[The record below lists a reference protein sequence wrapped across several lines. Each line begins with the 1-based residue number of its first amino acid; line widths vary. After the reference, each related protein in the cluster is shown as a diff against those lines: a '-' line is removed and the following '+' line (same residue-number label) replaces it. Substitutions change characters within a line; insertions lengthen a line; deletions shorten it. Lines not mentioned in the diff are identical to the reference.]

1 MFRFFKKIFI
11 RLLARVVNVSN
22 HTKCVSLSN
31 QKFKIQPT
39 LINLHPNEYT
49 QVLHHF
55 SFVVNLDRCV
65 GKCNILNALSNKVCV
80 PNKTEDLNLSV
91 LIMITG
97 IKKPETLTA
106 KHISCERRCKF
117 DARKYNSI
125 QKWNNDKCWCECKK
139 RHICVK
145 DYIWNPATCNCEIAK
160 YLANIIDDLGIT
172 CDEIRDAQ
180 KTKMKQQILMKKN
193 AICKAKNLYVLLA
206 FFLISIAFLIAVSFY
221 CYLIKYQVKQKRL
234 LPFHITNDKLI
245 NDKLTNAL

>member
-1 MFRFFKKIFI
+1 M
-11 RLLARVVNVSN
+11 LARVVNVSN
-22 HTKCVSLSN
+22 HTKCASLSI
-31 QKFKIQPT
+31 QKCKIQPT

-55 SFVVNLDRCV
+55 SFVVNLDRSV
-65 GKCNILNALSNKVCV
+65 GKCKIFNDLSNKVYV
-80 PNKTEDLNLSV
+80 PNKREDLNLSV
-91 LIMITG
+91 LNMITG
-97 IKKPETLTA
+97 IKKMKTLTT

-172 CDEIRDAQ
+172 CDEIKDAQ

-221 CYLIKYQVKQKRL
+221 CYLIKYQVKQKHL

>member
-1 MFRFFKKIFI
+1 M
-11 RLLARVVNVSN
+11 
-22 HTKCVSLSN
+22 
-31 QKFKIQPT
+31 
-39 LINLHPNEYT
+39 
-49 QVLHHF
+49 
-55 SFVVNLDRCV
+55 VNLDRSV
-65 GKCNILNALSNKVCV
+65 GKCKIFIDLSNKVYV
-80 PNKTEDLNLSV
+80 PNKREDLNLSV
-91 LIMITG
+91 LNMITG
-97 IKKPETLTA
+97 IKKMKTLTT

-117 DARKYNSI
+117 DARKYDSN
-125 QKWNNDKCWCECKK
+125 QKWNNGKCWCECKK

-160 YLANIIDDLGIT
+160 YLANIIDGLGIT
-172 CDEIRDAQ
+172 CDEIRDTQ

-221 CYLIKYQVKQKRL
+221 CYLIKYQVKQKHL

>member
-1 MFRFFKKIFI
+1 M
-11 RLLARVVNVSN
+11 LARVVNVSN
-22 HTKCVSLSN
+22 HTKCASLSI
-31 QKFKIQPT
+31 QKCKIQPT

-55 SFVVNLDRCV
+55 SFVVNLDRSV
-65 GKCNILNALSNKVCV
+65 GKCKIFNDLSNKVYV
-80 PNKTEDLNLSV
+80 PNKREDLNLSV
-91 LIMITG
+91 LNMITG
-97 IKKPETLTA
+97 IKKMKTLTT

-160 YLANIIDDLGIT
+160 YLANIIDDLVIT

-180 KTKMKQQILMKKN
+180 KTKNVTANFNEQK
-193 AICKAKNLYVLLA
+193 CNL
-206 FFLISIAFLIAVSFY
+206 
-221 CYLIKYQVKQKRL
+221 
-234 LPFHITNDKLI
+234 
-245 NDKLTNAL
+245 

>member
-1 MFRFFKKIFI
+1 MNNF
-11 RLLARVVNVSN
+11 
-22 HTKCVSLSN
+22 
-31 QKFKIQPT
+31 Q
-39 LINLHPNEYT
+39 IN
-49 QVLHHF
+49 
-55 SFVVNLDRCV
+55 D
-65 GKCNILNALSNKVCV
+65 LSNKVYV
-80 PNKTEDLNLSV
+80 PNKREDLNLSV
-91 LIMITG
+91 LNMITG
-97 IKKPETLTA
+97 IKKMKTLTT

-117 DARKYNSI
+117 DARKYNSN

-221 CYLIKYQVKQKRL
+221 CYLIKYQVKQKHL